1 MQAGTGYLDY
11 GARMYMPEVGRWA
24 AVDPLA
30 EKWNQVST
38 YNFTLNNPLNLLDPD
53 GQDVIEHADRTEY
66 TGEDAAAMGTL
77 YGAGK
82 GDSGGNQG
90 TEDKDKKGKG
100 QENLKTG
107 LMNEKGQ
114 MLNDDGSTYQK
125 FDSGM
130 TLFSD
135 NRASDDPTRII
146 DAILSFFSPFK
157 ALEGF
162 AAMSKKIR
170 LERRK
175 PQGD

>member
-1 MQAGTGYLDY
+1 
-11 GARMYMPEVGRWA
+11 
-24 AVDPLA
+24 
-30 EKWNQVST
+30 
-38 YNFTLNNPLNLLDPD
+38 
-53 GQDVIEHADRTEY
+53 
-66 TGEDAAAMGTL
+66 
-77 YGAGK
+77 
-82 GDSGGNQG
+82 
-90 TEDKDKKGKG
+90 
-100 QENLKTG
+100 
-107 LMNEKGQ
+107 MNEKGQ